1 MGASAAAVIS
11 SILEGASA
19 AGTAVAGSA
28 AGQAAISGAAA
39 AGVGALGSKLL
50 APKQPGQQPKTPL
63 PDQGAIDAARRR
75 SLTLQRQRSGRAS
88 TILSDP
94 TDTLGG

>member
-1 MGASAAAVIS
+1 MGVSGGAIIS
-11 SILEGASA
+11 TILEGV
-19 AGTAVAGSA
+19 GTAFSGSSLAGSA
-28 AGQAAISGAAA
+28 VQGVAA
-39 AGVGALGSKLL
+39 AGAGALVNKAL
-50 APKQPGQQPKTPL
+50 APKQPGEQPKTPL
-63 PDQGAIDAARRR
+63 PDQGAIDAARKR